1 MTITPPPDDARHS
14 SWSLGETAALATKA
28 ARGAGMPWGL
38 ADETGF
44 AVSWLHA
51 RGIAGLSAL
60 CRYLSWRHNDR
71 LTQWP
76 DHATGDRCYC
86 PIALG
91 TAYLDGAL
99 PDSLSIHN
107 IREPALIFPFIAKRS
122 GARPVQVN
130 LDQLCLYIS
139 KNGVLSRYPDTALLL
154 NQAACTISQAADP
167 PVIPA
172 PMQTQRVA
180 SCFYGCVTALQH
192 FAGKT
197 YAPATDESRLAGAGA
212 GLNDND

>member
-14 SWSLGETAALATKA
+14 SWSLGETAALAIKA

-60 CRYLSWRHNDR
+60 CRYLCWRSTDR

-76 DHATGDRCYC
+76 DLATGNRCYC

-99 PDSLSIHN
+99 PDSFCIHN
-107 IREPALIFPFIAKRS
+107 IREPVLILPFIAKRS
-122 GARPVQVN
+122 GARPAQVN
-130 LDQLCLYIS
+130 LDQLYLHVS
-139 KNGVLSRYPDTALLL
+139 ENGVLSRYPDTALLL
-154 NQAACTISQAADP
+154 SQAACTISLTADP

-180 SCFYGCVTALQH
+180 SCFHGCVTTLQH